1 MFKVVARLR
10 LTLVVAVSAVTLMHA
25 EVEASETRMGTVSF
39 PNSGKAEAQESFI
52 RGVLALHNFWFEEA
66 EEAFKKAQE
75 IDPGF
80 ALAYW
85 GEAMSYNHPL
95 WSEQDLSAARAALQK
110 LGASRAERSAK
121 ARTDRERA
129 YLEAVEVL
137 YGEGDKLERDRAYSK
152 LMGRMAERFPEDDEA
167 KVLYALSL
175 LGTVRPGDKGF
186 TRQMKSAAI
195 LADVQQRNPMHPG
208 AAHFTI
214 HSFDDPE
221 HAPLGLRAADL
232 YAQIAPEAPHALH
245 MPTHIYVQLGMW
257 DRVLASN
264 EAAYA
269 ASVKWV
275 ERKGLSP
282 TKRDFH
288 SLEWREYGALQL
300 GQYDKARDLVPLA
313 EEVAAQTGDAR
324 VRFSAVAMRARY
336 VLESR
341 RYADL
346 PLPELPTAPVTGA
359 QAHWINASLNYQIS
373 AAGLSA
379 AHLGQY
385 DKAEE
390 AARRLRSRAQMRKD
404 GGASA
409 YDVQPL
415 EIMAAEIEGLAWFL
429 KGDTQRGLERLL
441 AAAQGEEGMD
451 PPSGPSSPIIPA
463 HELYGEALLQAGRGR
478 EAQKAFETAL
488 QRMPRRSLSLL
499 GLARAAHA
507 IADEETAADAYGQL
521 ATSWAAADPSRE
533 RDEVRGFRPV
543 RHAAAVKP

>member
-1 MFKVVARLR
+1 MVAGLRLASVLALSG
-10 LTLVVAVSAVTLMHA
+10 LTLVHAGVA
-25 EVEASETRMGTVSF
+25 ASETRMGTISF
-39 PNSGKAEAQESFI
+39 PNSGKAEAQEPFI
-52 RGVLALHNFWFEEA
+52 RGVLALHNFWFDEA
-66 EEAFKKAQE
+66 EEAFKRAQE

-85 GEAMSYNHPL
+85 GEAMSHNHPL
-95 WSEQDLSAARAALQK
+95 WTEQDMPAARAALQK

-121 ARTDRERA
+121 APTDREKA

-137 YGEGDKLERDRAYSK
+137 YGEGDKLARDRAYSK
-152 LMGRMAERFPEDDEA
+152 LMGRMVGSFPDDDEA

-175 LGTVRPGDKGF
+175 LGTVRPGDRGF
-186 TRQMKSAAI
+186 ARQMKSAAL
-195 LADVQQRNPMHPG
+195 LADVQQRNPLHPG

-221 HAPLGLRAADL
+221 HAPLGLRSADV

-257 DRVLASN
+257 ERVLASN

-275 ERKGLSP
+275 ERKGLSL

-313 EEVAAQTGDAR
+313 EEVAAQTGDGRTQVYAA
-324 VRFSAVAMRARY
+324 SMRARY

-341 RYADL
+341 RYEDL
-346 PLPELPTAPVTGA
+346 PLPELPTTPVTGA
-359 QAHWINASLNYQIS
+359 RAYGVNGTLNNQLTV
-373 AAGLSA
+373 AGLSA
-379 AHLGQY
+379 AYLGLY

-390 AARRLRSRAQMRKD
+390 AARRLHALAQMRKD
-404 GGASA
+404 TGASA

-415 EIMAAEIEGLAWFL
+415 EITATEIEGLARFR
-429 KGDTQRGLERLL
+429 KGDTPGGLERLL
-441 AAAQGEEGMD
+441 AATRLEEGMD
-451 PPSGPSSPIIPA
+451 PPSGPTSPIKPA
-463 HELYGEALLQAGRGR
+463 HELYGEALLQAGKGP

-499 GLARAAHA
+499 GLARAAVA
-507 IADEETAADAYGQL
+507 SGDEETAADAYGQL
-521 ATSWAAADPSRE
+521 TTFWAAADPSRE
-533 RDEVRGFRPV
+533 RDEVRGYRPV
-543 RHAAAVKP
+543 RHAAVVKP

>member
-1 MFKVVARLR
+1 MAAGLR
-10 LTLVVAVSAVTLMHA
+10 LALALALSGLTLMHA
-25 EVEASETRMGTVSF
+25 EVAAPETRMGTISF
-39 PNSGKAEAQESFI
+39 PNSGKAEAQEPFI
-52 RGVLALHNFWFEEA
+52 RGVLALHNFWFDEA
-66 EEAFKKAQE
+66 EEAFKRVQE

-85 GEAMSYNHPL
+85 GEAMSHNHPL
-95 WSEQDLSAARAALQK
+95 WSQQDMPAARAALQK
-110 LGASRAERSAK
+110 LGATRAERSAK
-121 ARTDRERA
+121 ARTEREKA

-137 YGEGDKLERDRAYSK
+137 YGDGEGDKLERDRAYSK
-152 LMGRMAERFPEDDEA
+152 LMGRMVERFSEDDEA

-186 TRQMKSAAI
+186 ARQMKSAAL

-221 HAPLGLRAADL
+221 HAPLGLRSADL

-275 ERKGLSP
+275 ERKGLSL

-313 EEVAAQTGDAR
+313 EEVATRTGDGPTQVYAA
-324 VRFSAVAMRARY
+324 SMRARY

-341 RYADL
+341 RYVDL
-346 PLPELPTAPVTGA
+346 PLPELPTAPVIGA
-359 QAHWINASLNYQIS
+359 RAHGVYGTLNHQLA
-373 AAGLSA
+373 AAGMSA

-385 DKAEE
+385 DKAGE
-390 AARRLRSRAQMRKD
+390 AARRLLALAQMRKD

-409 YDVQPL
+409 YDVQPI
-415 EIMAAEIEGLAWFL
+415 EITAAEIEGLTRFL
-429 KGDTQRGLERLL
+429 KGDTQEGLERLL
-441 AAAQGEEGMD
+441 AAAQLEESMD
-451 PPSGPSSPIIPA
+451 PPSGPPAPIKPA
-463 HELYGEALLQAGRGR
+463 PELYGEALLQAGKGR

-499 GLARAAHA
+499 GLARAAVA
-507 IADEETAADAYGQL
+507 SGDEETAADAYGQL
-521 ATSWAAADPSRE
+521 TTSWAAADPSRE

-543 RHAAAVKP
+543 RRAAAAQP

>member
-1 MFKVVARLR
+1 LKVMVGLRLAGLLALSG
-10 LTLVVAVSAVTLMHA
+10 LTLVQADVA
-25 EVEASETRMGTVSF
+25 ASETRMGTISF

-52 RGVLALHNFWFEEA
+52 RGVLALHNFWFDEA
-66 EEAFKKAQE
+66 EEAFEKAEE

-85 GEAMSYNHPL
+85 GEAMSHNHPL
-95 WSEQDLSAARAALQK
+95 WSQQDMPAARAALQK
-110 LGASRAERSAK
+110 LGATRAERSAK
-121 ARTDRERA
+121 ARTEREKA

-152 LMGRMAERFPEDDEA
+152 LMGRMVERFSNDDEA

-186 TRQMKSAAI
+186 ARQMKSAAI

-221 HAPLGLRAADL
+221 HAPLGLRAADV

-275 ERKGLSP
+275 ERKGLSH

-313 EEVAAQTGDAR
+313 EEVAAQTGDGRTQVYAA
-324 VRFSAVAMRARY
+324 SMRARY
-336 VLESR
+336 LLESR
-341 RYADL
+341 RYEDL

-359 QAHWINASLNYQIS
+359 RAHGVYGTLNNQL
-373 AAGLSA
+373 AVAGLSA

-390 AARRLRSRAQMRKD
+390 AARRLRSVAQMRKD
-404 GGASA
+404 GGTSA
-409 YDVQPL
+409 YDVQPI
-415 EIMAAEIEGLAWFL
+415 EITAVEIEGLARFL
-429 KGDTQRGLERLL
+429 KGDTQGGLERLL
-441 AAAQGEEGMD
+441 AATQLEEAMD
-451 PPSGPSSPIIPA
+451 PPSGPPSPIKPA
-463 HELYGEALLQAGRGR
+463 PELYGEALLQAGKGR
-478 EAQKAFETAL
+478 EAQKAFETSL

-499 GLARAAHA
+499 GLARAAVA
-507 IADEETAADAYGQL
+507 SGDEETAAEAYGQL
-521 ATSWAAADPSRE
+521 ATFWAAADPSRE
-533 RDEVRGFRPV
+533 RDEVRGSSHSQSRTRP
-543 RHAAAVKP
+543 

>member
-1 MFKVVARLR
+1 VVAGLR
-10 LTLVVAVSAVTLMHA
+10 LAVVLALSGLTLLRA
-25 EVEASETRMGTVSF
+25 EAEASETRMGTISF
-39 PNSGKAEAQESFI
+39 PNSGKAEAQEPFI
-52 RGVLALHNFWFEEA
+52 RGVLALHNFWFPEA
-66 EEAFKKAQE
+66 EEAFQKAEE

-85 GEAMSYNHPL
+85 GEAMSPNHPL
-95 WSEQDLSAARAALQK
+95 WAEQDMPAARAALQK
-110 LGASRAERSAK
+110 LGTTRAERSAK
-121 ARTDRERA
+121 ARTEREKA

-152 LMGRMAERFPEDDEA
+152 LMGRMAERFPDDDDA

-186 TRQMKSAAI
+186 ARQMKSAAL
-195 LADVQQRNPMHPG
+195 LADVQQRNPQHPG

-264 EAAYA
+264 EAAWA
-269 ASVKWV
+269 ASVKWQ
-275 ERKGLSP
+275 ERKGLSL
-282 TKRDFH
+282 TRRDFH
-288 SLEWREYGALQL
+288 TLEWRQYGALQL

-324 VRFSAVAMRARY
+324 VRFYAAVMRARY

-346 PLPELPTAPVTGA
+346 PLPELPTAPATGS
-359 QAHWINASLNYQIS
+359 QASWVNGSLNS
-373 AAGLSA
+373 ELTVAGLSA
-379 AHLGQY
+379 AYLGLY

-390 AARRLRSRAQMRKD
+390 AARRLHALAQMRKD
-404 GGASA
+404 GGTSA

-415 EIMAAEIEGLAWFL
+415 EVIAAEIEGLTRFR
-429 KGDTQRGLERLL
+429 KGDTQGGLERLL
-441 AAAQGEEGMD
+441 AAARLEEGLD
-451 PPSGPSSPIIPA
+451 PPSGPASPIKPA
-463 HELYGEALLQAGRGR
+463 HELYGEALLQAGKGP
-478 EAQKAFETAL
+478 EAQKAFETGL

-499 GLARAAHA
+499 GLARAARA
-507 IADEETAADAYGQL
+507 SGDEETAADAYGQL
-521 ATSWAAADPSRE
+521 TSLWAAADASLE
-533 RDEVRGFRPV
+533 RDEVRGWPV
-543 RHAAAVKP
+543 RHAAAQP

>member
-1 MFKVVARLR
+1 MVGLRLAVVLALSG
-10 LTLVVAVSAVTLMHA
+10 LTLVQADVA
-25 EVEASETRMGTVSF
+25 ASETRMGTISF

-52 RGVLALHNFWFEEA
+52 RGVLALHNFWFDEA
-66 EEAFKKAQE
+66 EEAFEKAEE

-85 GEAMSYNHPL
+85 GEAMSHNHPL
-95 WSEQDLSAARAALQK
+95 WSQQDMPAARAALQK
-110 LGASRAERSAK
+110 LGATRAERSAK
-121 ARTDRERA
+121 ARTEREKA

-152 LMGRMAERFPEDDEA
+152 LMGRMVERFSNDDEA

-186 TRQMKSAAI
+186 ARQMKSAAI

-221 HAPLGLRAADL
+221 HAPLGLRAADV

-275 ERKGLSP
+275 ERKGLSH

-313 EEVAAQTGDAR
+313 EEVAAETGEGRIQVYAA
-324 VRFSAVAMRARY
+324 SMRARY

-341 RYADL
+341 RYEDL
-346 PLPELPTAPVTGA
+346 PLPELPTAPVTEA
-359 QAHWINASLNYQIS
+359 LAHGVYGTLNNQL
-373 AAGLSA
+373 AVAGLSA

-390 AARRLRSRAQMRKD
+390 AARRLRSVAQMRKD
-404 GGASA
+404 GGTSA
-409 YDVQPL
+409 YDVQPI
-415 EIMAAEIEGLAWFL
+415 EITAVEIEGLARFL
-429 KGDTQRGLERLL
+429 KGDTQGGLERLL
-441 AAAQGEEGMD
+441 AATQLEEAMD
-451 PPSGPSSPIIPA
+451 PPSGPPSPIKPA
-463 HELYGEALLQAGRGR
+463 PELYGEALLQAGKGR
-478 EAQKAFETAL
+478 EAQKAFETSL

-499 GLARAAHA
+499 GLARAAVA
-507 IADEETAADAYGQL
+507 SGDEETAAEAYGQL
-521 ATSWAAADPSRE
+521 ATFWAAADPSRE
-533 RDEVRGFRPV
+533 RDEVRGSSHSQSRTRP
-543 RHAAAVKP
+543 

>member
-1 MFKVVARLR
+1 VVARLR
-10 LTLVVAVSAVTLMHA
+10 PALVLALSVLALVHA
-25 EVEASETRMGTVSF
+25 PALASETRMGTISF

-52 RGVLALHNFWFEEA
+52 RGVLALHNFWFQEA
-66 EEAFKKAQE
+66 EEAFKKAQA

-95 WSEQDLSAARAALQK
+95 WAEQDMAAAHAALQK
-110 LGASRAERSAK
+110 LGATPAERSAK

-152 LMGRMAERFPEDDEA
+152 LMGRMAECFPEDDEA

-186 TRQMKSAAI
+186 ARQMKSAAI

-275 ERKGLSP
+275 ERKGLSH

-313 EEVAAQTGDAR
+313 EEVAAETGEGRIQVYAA
-324 VRFSAVAMRARY
+324 SMRARY

-341 RYADL
+341 RYEDL
-346 PLPELPTAPVTGA
+346 PLPELPTAPVTEA
-359 QAHWINASLNYQIS
+359 LAHGVYGTLNNQL
-373 AAGLSA
+373 AVAGLSA

-390 AARRLRSRAQMRKD
+390 AARRLRSVAQMRKD
-404 GGASA
+404 GGTSA
-409 YDVQPL
+409 YDVQPI
-415 EIMAAEIEGLAWFL
+415 EITAVEIEGLARFL
-429 KGDTQRGLERLL
+429 KGDTQGGLERLL
-441 AAAQGEEGMD
+441 AATQLEEAMD
-451 PPSGPSSPIIPA
+451 PPSGPPSPIKPA
-463 HELYGEALLQAGRGR
+463 PELYGEALLQAGKGR
-478 EAQKAFETAL
+478 EAQKAFETSL

-499 GLARAAHA
+499 GLARAAVA
-507 IADEETAADAYGQL
+507 SGDEETAAEAYGQL
-521 ATSWAAADPSRE
+521 ATFWAAADPSRE
-533 RDEVRGFRPV
+533 RDEVRGSSHSQSRTRP
-543 RHAAAVKP
+543 

>member
-1 MFKVVARLR
+1 VVARLR
-10 LTLVVAVSAVTLMHA
+10 PALVLALSVLALSHA
-25 EVEASETRMGTVSF
+25 DVLASETRMGTISF
-39 PNSGKAEAQESFI
+39 PNSGKADAQEAFI

-66 EEAFKKAQE
+66 EEAFKKAEE

-85 GEAMSYNHPL
+85 GEAMSHNHPL
-95 WSEQDLSAARAALQK
+95 WAEQDLPAARAALQK
-110 LGASRAERSAK
+110 LAASRAERLAK
-121 ARTDRERA
+121 APTDREKA

-152 LMGRMAERFPEDDEA
+152 LMGRMAERFPNDDEA

-186 TRQMKSAAI
+186 ARQMKSAAI
-195 LADVQQRNPMHPG
+195 LADVQQRNPRHPG
-208 AAHFTI
+208 VAHFTI

-264 EAAYA
+264 EAAWA
-269 ASVKWV
+269 ASVKWQ
-275 ERKGLSP
+275 ETKGLSL
-282 TKRDFH
+282 TKQDFH
-288 SLEWREYGALQL
+288 TLEWRQYGALQL

-324 VRFSAVAMRARY
+324 VRFYAVAMRARY

-409 YDVQPL
+409 YDVLPI
-415 EIMAAEIEGLAWFL
+415 EIAAAEIEGLARFR
-429 KGDTQRGLERLL
+429 KGDTQGGLERLL
-441 AAAQGEEGMD
+441 EAARLEDGLD
-451 PPSGPSSPIIPA
+451 PPSGPAFPIKPA
-463 HELYGEALLQAGRGR
+463 HELYGEILLQARRGP

-507 IADEETAADAYGQL
+507 SEDEEAAADAYGQL
-521 ATSWAAADPSRE
+521 ATSWAAADASRE

-543 RHAAAVKP
+543 RHAAVAQP

>member
-1 MFKVVARLR
+1 MVARLR
-10 LTLVVAVSAVTLMHA
+10 LVLVLAVSGLALGLA
-25 EVEASETRMGTVSF
+25 PVEASETRMGTISF

-52 RGVLALHNFWFEEA
+52 RGVLALHNFWFQEA

-95 WSEQDLSAARAALQK
+95 WAEQDMAAARAALQK
-110 LGASRAERSAK
+110 LGATPAERSAK

-152 LMGRMAERFPEDDEA
+152 LVGRMAERFPEDDEA
-167 KVLYALSL
+167 KVLHALSL

-186 TRQMKSAAI
+186 ARQMKSAAI

-269 ASVKWV
+269 ASAKWV
-275 ERKGLSP
+275 ERKGLSLSNL
-282 TKRDFH
+282 DFH
-288 SLEWREYGALQL
+288 SLAWGQYAALQL
-300 GQYDKARDLVPLA
+300 GQYDKARDLVPHA
-313 EEVAAQTGDAR
+313 EEVAAQTGSGQKQVYA
-324 VRFSAVAMRARY
+324 AGMRARY

-341 RYADL
+341 RYEDL
-346 PLPELPTAPVTGA
+346 PLPDLPTAPVTA
-359 QAHWINASLNYQIS
+359 SRAHGVYGTLANQLV
-373 AAGLSA
+373 AAGMSA

-390 AARRLRSRAQMRKD
+390 AARRLLALAKLRRD
-404 GGASA
+404 GGAGPD
-409 YDVQPL
+409 DVKPM
-415 EIMAAEIEGLAWFL
+415 EITAAEVEGLARFL
-429 KGDTQRGLERLL
+429 KGDTQGGLERLL

-451 PPSGPSSPIIPA
+451 PPSGPASPIIPA

-533 RDEVRGFRPV
+533 RDEVRGFRPPV
-543 RHAAAVKP
+543 RHAAVVKP

>member
-1 MFKVVARLR
+1 MVARLR
-10 LTLVVAVSAVTLMHA
+10 PVLVLALSVLALAHA
-25 EVEASETRMGTVSF
+25 DVLASETRMGTISF
-39 PNSGKAEAQESFI
+39 PNSGKADAQEAFI

-66 EEAFKKAQE
+66 EETFKKAEE

-85 GEAMSYNHPL
+85 GEAMSHNHPL
-95 WSEQDLSAARAALQK
+95 WAEQDIPAARAALQK
-110 LGASRAERSAK
+110 LAASRAERSAK
-121 ARTDRERA
+121 APTDREKA
-129 YLEAVEVL
+129 YLEAVETL

-152 LMGRMAERFPEDDEA
+152 LMGRMAERFPDDDEA

-186 TRQMKSAAI
+186 ARQMKSAAI
-195 LADVQQRNPMHPG
+195 LADVQQRNPQHPG
-208 AAHFTI
+208 VAHFTI

-232 YAQIAPEAPHALH
+232 YARIAPEAPHALH

-264 EAAYA
+264 EAAWA
-269 ASVKWV
+269 ASVKWQ
-275 ERKGLSP
+275 EGKGLSL

-288 SLEWREYGALQL
+288 TLEWRQYGALQL

-324 VRFSAVAMRARY
+324 VRFYAVAMRARY
-336 VLESR
+336 VIESR

-409 YDVQPL
+409 YDVLPIEL
-415 EIMAAEIEGLAWFL
+415 AAAEIEGLARFR
-429 KGDTQRGLERLL
+429 KGDTQGGLERLL
-441 AAAQGEEGMD
+441 EAARLEDGLD
-451 PPSGPSSPIIPA
+451 PPSGPAFPIKPA
-463 HELYGEALLQAGRGR
+463 HELYGEILLQARRGP

-507 IADEETAADAYGQL
+507 SGDEEAAADAYGQL
-521 ATSWAAADPSRE
+521 ATSWAAADASRE
-533 RDEVRGFRPV
+533 RDEVTGFRPV